1 MIQHIANYAGIAVLA
16 ASGAVVGIRKGFDLF
31 GIATMAV
38 LTGVGGGV
46 LRDVLLDIDPPSSL
60 QHWPDVTLCV
70 AVSVVTT
77 VFAKV
82 VVRLNQLVMVLDAV
96 GMGFFAT
103 SGAAISVD
111 HGASWFAA
119 ALLGAV
125 SAVAGSVMRDVVAG
139 DVPIVMGPD
148 DMYAAPAVLG
158 SIIYVVVDHGGSQWL
173 GVVAGS
179 LVATLLRLAAIT
191 FHWRLPTGP
200 RELISHEHRHRT
212 VAAPQCAAASQLRP
226 YPTDTSSGTSSG

>member
-1 MIQHIANYAGIAVLA
+1 VIQHIVNYAGIAALA
-16 ASGAVVGIRKGFDLF
+16 ASGSVVGVRKGFDLF

-46 LRDVLLDIDPPSSL
+46 LRDMLLDIGPPTSL
-60 QHWPDVTLCV
+60 QRWPDVTLCV
-70 AVSVVTT
+70 VVAIVTT
-77 VFAKV
+77 VFAKAV
-82 VVRLNQLVMVLDAV
+82 IKLGQLVVMLDAV

-103 SGAAISVD
+103 SGAAIAVD

-119 ALLGAV
+119 ALLGMV
-125 SAVAGSVMRDVVAG
+125 SAIAGSVMRDIVAR
-139 DVPIVMGPD
+139 DVPMVMGPD
-148 DMYAAPAVLG
+148 DMYAAPAILG
-158 SIIYVVVDHGGSQWL
+158 SVIYVTIDHAGSQWL

-200 RELISHEHRHRT
+200 RELISHEHRHLHSHR
-212 VAAPQCAAASQLRP
+212 
-226 YPTDTSSGTSSG
+226 G